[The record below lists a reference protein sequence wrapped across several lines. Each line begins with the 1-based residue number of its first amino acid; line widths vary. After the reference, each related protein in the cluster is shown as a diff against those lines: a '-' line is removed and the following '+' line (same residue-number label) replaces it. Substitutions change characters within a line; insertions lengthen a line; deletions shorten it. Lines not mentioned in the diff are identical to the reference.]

1 MDYRVPSTA
10 GFAGALRFGAVE
22 VHFGADAVEAAV
34 FDILV
39 DRMLLP
45 QHGKQLFKQV
55 AAAPAAHPREHFRVP
70 NCCKKKSSLSV
81 KIQCAVRFQ
90 SGTN

>member
-10 GFAGALRFGAVE
+10 GFAGTLRLGAVE

-39 DRMLLP
+39 DRMLFP
-45 QHGKQLFKQV
+45 QHGYSYSS
-55 AAAPAAHPREHFRVP
+55 
-70 NCCKKKSSLSV
+70 KSLLLPQR
-81 KIQCAVRFQ
+81 IQGNIFAFQ
-90 SGTN
+90 IFARKNPV